1 MPAARAPTPGW
12 SVAARIDFISAS
24 SRGLEQDSRRDDR
37 IHRRSCKRYFPA
49 GGSFQRPVSAGRTL
63 SHRAAALATA
73 SVLAVVAHVL
83 RMDMLTI
90 QVSIGTSAI
99 ASVSAVVAVVT
110 SRVCSVC
117 CPPLR
122 VHQPRPAATTVFH
135 AAYALAIG
143 CISRGRR
150 ANLSSSGNTN

>member
-1 MPAARAPTPGW
+1 
-12 SVAARIDFISAS
+12 
-24 SRGLEQDSRRDDR
+24 
-37 IHRRSCKRYFPA
+37 
-49 GGSFQRPVSAGRTL
+49 
-63 SHRAAALATA
+63 
-73 SVLAVVAHVL
+73 
-83 RMDMLTI
+83 MLTI

>member
-1 MPAARAPTPGW
+1 MERSGERT
-12 SVAARIDFISAS
+12 DFVSAS
-24 SRGLEQDSRRDDR
+24 SRGLERDSRRDGCS
-37 IHRRSCKRYFPA
+37 HSRSCKRYFPA

-73 SVLAVVAHVL
+73 SGLAVVAHVL

-99 ASVSAVVAVVT
+99 ASVSAAVT